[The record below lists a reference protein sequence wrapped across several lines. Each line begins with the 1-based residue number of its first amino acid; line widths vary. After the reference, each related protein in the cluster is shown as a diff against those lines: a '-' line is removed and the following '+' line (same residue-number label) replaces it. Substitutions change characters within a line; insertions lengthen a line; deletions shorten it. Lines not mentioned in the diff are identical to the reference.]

1 MLKTL
6 IVDDE
11 PDAIKSLRLI
21 CNEYCKEKVEIVG
34 SAQLI
39 EDAAQIIKEKNP
51 DLILLDIDLPRG
63 NGFDLLDRFPKRDFT
78 VILVSAYFDMYK
90 KRMRKYNIMACV
102 DKPVDIDEMS
112 SLIDTLYK
120 QESS

>member
-21 CNEYCKEKVEIVG
+21 CNEYCQEKVEIVG

-63 NGFDLLDRFPKRDFT
+63 NGFDLLDRFPKGDFD
-78 VILVSAYFDMYK
+78 VILVSAYFDRYE

-112 SLIDTLYK
+112 SLIDTLYT